1 MRDMTKNELIEKMEA
16 CTNMDEL
23 HEVMNHDR
31 FIDQIECYIDDLQ
44 LVLRLYRKFGRMQDA
59 IADMNGI
66 GKDLI
71 RERLSDYK

>member
-1 MRDMTKNELIEKMEA
+1 MTKNELIEKMEA
-16 CTNMDEL
+16 CTNIDEL
-23 HEVMNHDR
+23 HEVMNRDR

-66 GKDLI
+66 GKDLMG
-71 RERLSDYK
+71 ERLSDYK

>member
-1 MRDMTKNELIEKMEA
+1 MTKNELIEKMEA
-16 CTNMDEL
+16 CTNIDEL
-23 HEVMNHDR
+23 HEVMNRDR

>member
-1 MRDMTKNELIEKMEA
+1 MTKNELIEKMEA
-16 CTNMDEL
+16 CTNIDEL

>member
-1 MRDMTKNELIEKMEA
+1 MTKNELIEKMEA
-16 CTNMDEL
+16 CDNIDEL

-44 LVLRLYRKFGRMQDA
+44 LVLRLYRKFGRKQDA

-66 GKDLI
+66 GKDLMG
-71 RERLSDYK
+71 ERLSDYE